1 MREIES
7 ERERERESRNSK
19 SRNSAHLGSIVGQV
33 HRGEGRCCSSSP
45 HCQRPTR
52 PFGKSCKPNGRF
64 GAVAPGNASPLYK
77 NNPTHSM
84 WELFPHVL
92 GRGSLYRGEALL
104 EITAKNRPFV

>member
-52 PFGKSCKPNGRF
+52 PFGKGK
-64 GAVAPGNASPLYK
+64 
-77 NNPTHSM
+77 
-84 WELFPHVL
+84 
-92 GRGSLYRGEALL
+92 GRGGGGEIGGGG
-104 EITAKNRPFV
+104 ESGGGREREER